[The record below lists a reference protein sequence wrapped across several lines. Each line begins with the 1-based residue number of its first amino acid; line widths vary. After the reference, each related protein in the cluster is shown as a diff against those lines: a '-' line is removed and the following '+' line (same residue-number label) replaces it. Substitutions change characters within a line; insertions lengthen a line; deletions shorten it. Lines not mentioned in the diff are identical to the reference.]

1 MAKSKI
7 NIEEAM
13 RKEHDKLFC
22 TYCNQELPPN
32 NFYPSASR
40 NSMMRLDNRGINRMI
55 ICKDCAQQLFLYLCK
70 AYKTPEKALYYFC
83 AMTDTFF
90 DEGAARKIEKQDMA
104 EFIDTYFTIVLKD
117 VKFKARSFTDSDTI
131 KKNIGEPE
139 EIAKEEVFD
148 EIDLAN
154 RREVLQFYH
163 HNPFENESIA
173 DQKQLL
179 RDACSMISEDMAED
193 LPKQRAAISL
203 VRSYL
208 RLDKI
213 TEAIQT
219 LSDSPDKT
227 VRNAKDIKT
236 LTEMAQKESAMITQA
251 TKDHGFSEKYAT
263 ARTRGSGS
271 LSAIV
276 KEVEDNCYDA
286 GRVNI
291 YDVKTEKSMR
301 LAADISNASILKQIA
316 LGDSEYADIV
326 KRQHIIIQE
335 LNEENLRLNEECRL
349 VYEQITKQ
357 ELLKELAKK
366 LEEKKL
372 GEREIQDLVLS
383 EIHYSDE
390 EIELLKERREK
401 KKEKKDD

>member
-32 NFYPSASR
+32 SFYPSASR

-139 EIAKEEVFD
+139 EIVKEEVFD

-154 RREVLQFYH
+154 RREVLQFY
-163 HNPFENESIA
+163 
-173 DQKQLL
+173 
-179 RDACSMISEDMAED
+179 
-193 LPKQRAAISL
+193 
-203 VRSYL
+203 
-208 RLDKI
+208 
-213 TEAIQT
+213 
-219 LSDSPDKT
+219 
-227 VRNAKDIKT
+227 
-236 LTEMAQKESAMITQA
+236 
-251 TKDHGFSEKYAT
+251 
-263 ARTRGSGS
+263 
-271 LSAIV
+271 
-276 KEVEDNCYDA
+276 
-286 GRVNI
+286 
-291 YDVKTEKSMR
+291 
-301 LAADISNASILKQIA
+301 
-316 LGDSEYADIV
+316 
-326 KRQHIIIQE
+326 
-335 LNEENLRLNEECRL
+335 
-349 VYEQITKQ
+349 
-357 ELLKELAKK
+357 
-366 LEEKKL
+366 
-372 GEREIQDLVLS
+372 
-383 EIHYSDE
+383 
-390 EIELLKERREK
+390 
-401 KKEKKDD
+401 